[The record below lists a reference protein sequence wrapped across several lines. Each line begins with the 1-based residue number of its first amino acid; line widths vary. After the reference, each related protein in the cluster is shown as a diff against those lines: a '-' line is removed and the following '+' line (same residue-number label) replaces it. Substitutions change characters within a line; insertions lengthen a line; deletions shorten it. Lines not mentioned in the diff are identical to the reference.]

1 MYVNFRF
8 KTLFEH
14 IAKVLQA
21 FRQLIYF
28 KLGIDTSG
36 EH

>member
-1 MYVNFRF
+1 MYMNFRF

-21 FRQLIYF
+21 VGKLIYF